1 MFCKAMSTLPWWIQ
15 LWASV
20 YPLPQVLGGLLFIQ
34 QTPGQVILI
43 GRILSLIIGSQV
55 HKRKPFSKLIGPI
68 GHAHWLLIVPYLVY
82 VLMSHNIS
90 SELYWFITY
99 VLVLTGISGLLD
111 INDLVKYFR
120 KGDSA
125 YKR

>member
-1 MFCKAMSTLPWWIQ
+1 MSTLPWWIQ
-15 LWASV
+15 LWAAV

-34 QTPGQVILI
+34 QTPGKVILI

-55 HKRKPFSKLIGPI
+55 HKRRSFSKLIGPI

-82 VLMSHNIS
+82 VLMSHSIS

-111 INDLVKYFR
+111 INDLLKYFR